1 MNSPESA
8 GRYASTV
15 AQRIS
20 TPGTMPPNGMGLGL
34 GDRRGDVFTAGNTN
48 KSCRGPQPPNL
59 PAMRKVRERRLGV
72 PAGAGQIRQHQPVG
86 LDLVDPAAAYLEY
99 FARLKVERLN
109 LARDHFHPRHAPDP
123 DRLHVAAVHEH
134 RKREH
139 EPELLVHDQEPPRP
153 DPRDVFEYVA
163 AHLRGAAARV
173 DARHRQGVPPPP
185 AGAPRGGAGGGP
197 EPYHSFIAPFH
208 REPTKAR
215 CLRASR
221 SRWHVEQYFQREKT
235 DLGLDHY
242 EGRSWRGFHHH
253 LVLSA
258 VAHLFVTSC
267 HLRAKKNFWPDVGTG
282 LASNPSV
289 VAEINRVLSQIGR
302 AS

>member
-99 FARLKVERLN
+99 FARLKVERPHL
-109 LARDHFHPRHAPDP
+109 
-123 DRLHVAAVHEH
+123 V
-134 RKREH
+134 
-139 EPELLVHDQEPPRP
+139 PEC
-153 DPRDVFEYVA
+153 
-163 AHLRGAAARV
+163 
-173 DARHRQGVPPPP
+173 VPPPP
-185 AGAPRGGAGGGP
+185 PP
-197 EPYHSFIAPFH
+197 HTY
-208 REPTKAR
+208 
-215 CLRASR
+215 
-221 SRWHVEQYFQREKT
+221 
-235 DLGLDHY
+235 
-242 EGRSWRGFHHH
+242 
-253 LVLSA
+253 
-258 VAHLFVTSC
+258 
-267 HLRAKKNFWPDVGTG
+267 
-282 LASNPSV
+282 
-289 VAEINRVLSQIGR
+289 
-302 AS
+302 

>member
-59 PAMRKVRERRLGV
+59 PAMRKVRERRLVV
-72 PAGAGQIRQHQPVG
+72 PAPGFFKFFP
-86 LDLVDPAAAYLEY
+86 
-99 FARLKVERLN
+99 RLKVERRN

-173 DARHRQGVPPPP
+173 DARHRQAEPLRFARSGLVP
-185 AGAPRGGAGGGP
+185 GRLAGGRG
-197 EPYHSFIAPFH
+197 
-208 REPTKAR
+208 
-215 CLRASR
+215 RALSQFYR
-221 SRWHVEQYFQREKT
+221 PLPPRADQ
-235 DLGLDHY
+235 
-242 EGRSWRGFHHH
+242 
-253 LVLSA
+253 SA
-258 VAHLFVTSC
+258 V
-267 HLRAKKNFWPDVGTG
+267 
-282 LASNPSV
+282 LACQPLPLARRTILPEGKAGSRTRS
-289 VAEINRVLSQIGR
+289 L
-302 AS
+302 